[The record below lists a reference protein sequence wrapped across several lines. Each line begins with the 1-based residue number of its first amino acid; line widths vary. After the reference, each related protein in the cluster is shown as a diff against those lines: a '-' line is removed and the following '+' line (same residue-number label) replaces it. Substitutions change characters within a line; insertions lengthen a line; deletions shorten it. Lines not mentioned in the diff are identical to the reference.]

1 MQDLTEGSE
10 GRLIW
15 NFTLPMLAG
24 NVLQQSYNVVDSV
37 IVGRAIGKSAL
48 AAVGAS
54 FPILF
59 LLISLIIGATM
70 GFSILISQYFG
81 AKDMARVCRT
91 IDTSYIFLFFAS
103 LLMTAAGLLFS
114 ESILRLLDT
123 PEEIL
128 PQALTFLRI
137 TFGGLVFLF
146 GYGSVS
152 AILRGLGDSR
162 TPLYISAISILL
174 NAALVAFFVIG
185 LGWGVAGSAW
195 ATVIAQGVS
204 FLGAIAYL
212 NRTHTV
218 LKFRLRGLEFDRAI
232 LKKALAIGLPAGV
245 QQLLAAGGMMVL
257 TRLVNGFGTDA
268 MAGYTAA
275 GRVDTFAVMPA
286 MSLSAAISTFV
297 GQNMGAGKME
307 RVRNGLK
314 AALLISAA
322 TSLATTLAVVMFG
335 WHLIAMFTPDPAVV
349 AIGARYL
356 LIAGGFYIVFSSM
369 FVVNGALRGA
379 GDTMIP
385 MLVTVLALWV
395 IRLPV
400 STFLAARMGTD
411 GIWWGAPVAWCAG
424 LALSAGYFATGRWK
438 RLGAVKPPLA
448 PVPELPQEEE
458 EAEWNV
464 SKF

>member
-1 MQDLTEGSE
+1 MKDLTEGHE

-15 NFTLPMLAG
+15 DFTLPMLAG
-24 NVLQQSYNVVDSV
+24 NVLQQSYNVVDSI

-70 GFSILISQYFG
+70 GFSILISQFFG
-81 AKDMARVCRT
+81 AKDMARVRRT
-91 IDTSYIFLFFAS
+91 IDTSYIFLFIAS
-103 LLMTAAGLLFS
+103 LAMTAAGLLFS
-114 ESILRLLDT
+114 ESILRLLNT
-123 PEEIL
+123 PAEIL
-128 PQALTFLRI
+128 PQALTFLHI

-152 AILRGLGDSR
+152 AILRGLGDSK
-162 TPLYISAISILL
+162 TPLYILVCSTLL
-174 NAALVAFFVIG
+174 NAGLAAFFVIG
-185 LGWGVAGSAW
+185 LGWGIAGSAW
-195 ATVIAQGVS
+195 ATLLAQGLS
-204 FLGAIAYL
+204 FAGAAVYL
-212 NRTHTV
+212 NRTHPV

-232 LKKALAIGLPAGV
+232 FKKALAIGLPSGV
-245 QQLLAAGGMMVL
+245 QQMLAAGGMMVL

-297 GQNMGAGKME
+297 GQNIGAGRME
-307 RVRNGLK
+307 RVRKGLK

-322 TSLATTLAVVMFG
+322 TSLLTTLAVVVFG
-335 WHLIAMFTPDPAVV
+335 WHLIAMFNPDPAVV
-349 AIGARYL
+349 AVGARYL

-379 GDTMIP
+379 GDTFVP

-395 IRLPV
+395 IRVPV
-400 STFLAARMGTD
+400 STVLAGRIGLD

-424 LALSAGYFATGRWK
+424 LAFSAGYFVTGRWE
-438 RLGAVKPPLA
+438 RLAVA
-448 PVPELPQEEE
+448 RPVPAPAPEPPPEEE

>member
-1 MQDLTEGSE
+1 MKDLTTGGE

-24 NVLQQSYNVVDSV
+24 NVLQQSYNIVDSV

-59 LLISLIIGATM
+59 LLVSLIIGATM

-81 AKDMARVCRT
+81 AKDLDRVRRT
-91 IDTSYIFLFFAS
+91 IDTSYVFLFFAS
-103 LLMTAAGLLFS
+103 LVMTPVGLIFS
-114 ESILRLLDT
+114 GDILRLLNT
-123 PEEIL
+123 PAEIL
-128 PQALTFLRI
+128 PQALTFLRV

-152 AILRGLGDSR
+152 AVLRGLGDSR
-162 TPLYISAISILL
+162 TPLYISAISIVF
-174 NAALVAFFVIG
+174 NAGLVAFFVIG
-185 LGWGVAGSAW
+185 LGWGIAGSAW
-195 ATVIAQGVS
+195 ATLIAQGVS
-204 FLGAIAYL
+204 FLGAAVYL
-212 NRTHTV
+212 NRTHPV

-232 LKKALAIGLPAGV
+232 LKRALAIGLPSGA
-245 QQLLAAGGMMVL
+245 QQMLAAGGMMVL

-275 GRVDTFAVMPA
+275 GRVDTFAIMPA

-297 GQNMGAGKME
+297 GQNVGAGKLE
-307 RVRNGLK
+307 RVRNGLR
-314 AALLISAA
+314 AALLISAG
-322 TSLATTLAVVMFG
+322 TSLLTTLAVVIFG
-335 WHLIAMFTPDPAVV
+335 WHLIAMFNPDPAVV
-349 AIGARYL
+349 AVGARYL

-395 IRLPV
+395 IRVPV
-400 STFLAARMGTD
+400 STFLAGRIGLD

-424 LALSAGYFATGRWK
+424 LAFSAGYFATGRWK
-438 RLGAVKPPLA
+438 RLAGFPKAAPAPAPP
-448 PVPELPQEEE
+448 PEEE

>member
-1 MQDLTEGSE
+1 MKDLTTGGE

-24 NVLQQSYNVVDSV
+24 NALQQSYNIVDSV

-70 GFSILISQYFG
+70 GFSILISQFFG
-81 AKDMARVCRT
+81 ARDMARVRRT

-103 LLMTAAGLLFS
+103 LLMTAAGLLFAGP
-114 ESILRLLDT
+114 ILRLLNT
-123 PEEIL
+123 PAEIL

-152 AILRGLGDSR
+152 AILRGLGDSK
-162 TPLYISAISILL
+162 TPLYVSAVSLLL
-174 NAALVAFFVIG
+174 NAGLVVLFVVG
-185 LGWGVAGSAW
+185 LGWGIAGSAW
-195 ATVIAQGVS
+195 ATLIAQGVS
-204 FLGAIAYL
+204 FLGAAVYL
-212 NRTHTV
+212 NRTHPV

-232 LKKALAIGLPAGV
+232 LKRALAIGLPSGV
-245 QQLLAAGGMMVL
+245 QQLLAAGGMMAL

-275 GRVDTFAVMPA
+275 GRVDTFAIMPA

-297 GQNMGAGKME
+297 GQNVGAGKLD
-307 RVRNGLK
+307 RVRNGLR
-314 AALLISAA
+314 AALLISAG
-322 TSLATTLAVVMFG
+322 TSLLTTLAVVVFG
-335 WHLIAMFTPDPAVV
+335 WHLIAMFNPDPAVV
-349 AIGARYL
+349 AVGSRYL

-379 GDTMIP
+379 GDTVIP

-395 IRLPV
+395 IRVPV
-400 STFLAARMGTD
+400 STFLSGRIGLD

-424 LALSAGYFATGRWK
+424 LAFSAGYFATGRWK
-438 RLGAVKPPLA
+438 RLAGFPKPA
-448 PVPELPQEEE
+448 PVPEPPPEEE